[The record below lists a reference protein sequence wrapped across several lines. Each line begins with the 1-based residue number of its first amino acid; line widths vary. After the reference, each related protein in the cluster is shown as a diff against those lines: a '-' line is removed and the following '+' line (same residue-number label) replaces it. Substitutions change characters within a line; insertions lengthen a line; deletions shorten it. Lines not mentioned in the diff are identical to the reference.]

1 MDRQKLPF
9 DPLKFAFG
17 VCVKRAFFISVLS
30 LTFII
35 LLKMA
40 VYYNKEKVADIIK
53 QYAGDEKNT
62 GNTEAQVALLT
73 YRIESLSAHL
83 RINPKDHSTRRSL
96 LTMVGQRKS
105 LLAYYA
111 KKDIYKYRA
120 LIEKLGLRK

>member
-1 MDRQKLPF
+1 
-9 DPLKFAFG
+9 
-17 VCVKRAFFISVLS
+17 
-30 LTFII
+30 
-35 LLKMA
+35 MA
-40 VYYNKEKVADIIK
+40 VYYSKEKVASIITE
-53 QYAGDEKNT
+53 YGGDAKNS
-62 GNTEAQVALLT
+62 GNTEVQVALLT

-83 RINPKDHSTRRSL
+83 RINKKDHSTRRAL